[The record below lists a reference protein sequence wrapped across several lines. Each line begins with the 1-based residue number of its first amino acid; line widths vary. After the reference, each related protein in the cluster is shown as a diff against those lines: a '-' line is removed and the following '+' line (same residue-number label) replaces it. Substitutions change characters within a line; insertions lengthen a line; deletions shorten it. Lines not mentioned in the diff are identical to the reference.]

1 MLVLTRKNGQT
12 IRIGGSIEIK
22 VISAGPNR
30 VRIGISAPA
39 HVAVQRGELV
49 VDGFHNGEASR
60 SDSPHPPLLATDD
73 EYEFAL
79 AGESVVDLGSD
90 WSV

>member
-12 IRIGGSIEIK
+12 IRIGGTIEIK
-22 VISAGPNR
+22 VISSGPNR

-39 HVAVQRGELV
+39 HIPVQRGELA
-49 VDGFHNGEASR
+49 VDGFHDA
-60 SDSPHPPLLATDD
+60 HPGTGSSEQSAVATGD
-73 EYEFAL
+73 EFEFAL
-79 AGESVVDLGSD
+79 VGESVVDLGGD

>member
-49 VDGFHNGEASR
+49 VDGFHEETR
-60 SDSPHPPLLATDD
+60 SLDRSADSLAVAADD
-73 EYEFAL
+73 EFEFAL
-79 AGESVVDLGSD
+79 AGESVVDLGAD